1 METKYALVLTGSTL
15 PGFAPETVWPQLAA
29 YFRMEPAKLTE
40 QVLVRAPLTIKES
53 DELGKLQTLQAG
65 AASVGAEAEICAPDG
80 RPALFVLLEGTPR
93 GPVPRVFVEER
104 VEHGLWPDRVMIAE
118 VGSNAWAAFRDVVPA
133 TPAMPDVDVAREPD
147 IAAATSRPA
156 GYAPTGAADYG
167 HSLAGVSAVSEV
179 TPAATLPPGGS
190 IHAGFWRRSAA
201 YLLDSIIVGVIG
213 WIVAIVLMAGLVASG
228 SFSAMIFGVFLNYIV
243 LIALNWGYFAF
254 QESSPAQATLGKR
267 ALGIKVTD
275 EHAERIG
282 FGRATG
288 RFFGKIV
295 SALIANV
302 GFMLA
307 GWTERKQALHDMMA
321 STFVVFRDVQPGQP
335 LPSVRP
341 PMPWYGWL
349 LNILVLSLA
358 PLGILAAI
366 ALPAYN
372 DYLARAQASEG
383 LIAAD
388 AAKLAVAEFHQQQN
402 RCPESAQ
409 EAGVSAPAGNA
420 FVSDVSIKPECTI
433 VVTFAG
439 TSAVNMAVRGQQIE
453 MTGTPDG
460 SGGLTWS
467 CTTTMADR
475 LMPMTCR
482 Q

>member
-15 PGFAPETVWPQLAA
+15 PGFAPETVWPALAA

-80 RPALFVLLEGTPR
+80 RPALFVLLDGTPR

-118 VGSNAWAAFRDVVPA
+118 VGSNTWAAFRDVVPVV
-133 TPAMPDVDVAREPD
+133 PAMPDVDVAREPD
-147 IAAATSRPA
+147 IAAAASRPA
-156 GYAPTGAADYG
+156 GYAPTSAVDHG
-167 HSLAGVSAVSEV
+167 HNLAGVSAVGEV

-201 YLLDSIIVGVIG
+201 YLLDGIIVGVAG
-213 WIVAIVLMAGLVASG
+213 WIVATVLMVGLIASG
-228 SFSAMIFGVFLNYIV
+228 SVSAMVAGVVLNYFAI
-243 LIALNWGYFAF
+243 IALYWLYFAL
-254 QESSPAQATLGKR
+254 QESSAAQATIGKR

-275 EHAERIG
+275 EHANRIS
-282 FGRATG
+282 FARATG
-288 RFFGKIV
+288 RFFGKII

-321 STFVVFRDVQPGQP
+321 STFVVFRGVEPGQP

-341 PMPWYGWL
+341 PMPWYGWV
-349 LNILVLSLA
+349 LNIVLLSLA
-358 PLGILAAI
+358 PIAILAAI
-366 ALPAYN
+366 ALPAYQE
-372 DYLARAQASEG
+372 YVSRAQSATG
-383 LIAAD
+383 MVAAD
-388 AAKLAVAEFHQQQN
+388 AAKVAVATFYAAQT
-402 RCPESAQ
+402 RCPESGD
-409 EAGVSAPAGNA
+409 EAGFAAQSGGAY
-420 FVSDVSIKPECTI
+420 VSDVSIKPECTV

-439 TSAVNMAVRGQQIE
+439 TDAVNAGMRGQQIE
-453 MTGTPDG
+453 MIGTPDG
-460 SGGLTWS
+460 SGGLAWS
-467 CTTTMADR
+467 CTSTIADR
-475 LMPMTCR
+475 LLPMSCR